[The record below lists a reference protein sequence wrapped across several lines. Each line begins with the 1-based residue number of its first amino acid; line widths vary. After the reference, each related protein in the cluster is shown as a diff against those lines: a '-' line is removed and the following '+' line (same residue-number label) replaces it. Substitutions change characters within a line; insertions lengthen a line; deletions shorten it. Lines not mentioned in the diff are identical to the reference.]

1 MKSLKFVVL
10 SALMLCVF
18 GMSQSAFGFFHY
30 RAWGAPYWGG
40 PYWGYPV
47 YDYGWYDPCC
57 APVVEPCC
65 APVAAAPVAAAPVV
79 AAPVAPAVD
88 CCGPVVSYGYPAGYY
103 LGWRPGPIRRLL
115 FGRYRW
121 YATGYWGGYYY
132 TPDCCDP
139 VYDAAPA
146 GYEAAPAAEPA
157 PTPAAPTPAP
167 APAPVTDTTS
177 VLTTN
182 GVYHQT
188 SYTQPEATRENS
200 GIISISVPDDAIV
213 YVNDIRTTATGSSR
227 SFVSF
232 GLQSGN
238 EYDYVI
244 RAEVTRNG
252 QTYVETKVVTLKA
265 GQKDAVAFSF
275 QDIVNPAEQVV
286 AL

>member
-10 SALMLCVF
+10 TALMLCVF

-40 PYWGYPV
+40 PYWGYPA
-47 YDYGWYDPCC
+47 YSYGWYGDCC

-65 APVAAAPVAAAPVV
+65 APVAAAPVVAAPVV
-79 AAPVAPAVD
+79 STPVAAVAD
-88 CCGPVVSYGYPAGYY
+88 CCGPVVSYGYPASYY

-139 VYDAAPA
+139 VYDAAPI
-146 GYEAAPAAEPA
+146 ESAPAAAPA
-157 PTPAAPTPAP
+157 PTPAPVAPTPAP
-167 APAPVTDTTS
+167 APAAETS
-177 VLTTN
+177 SILSPS
-182 GVYHQT
+182 GIYHQT
-188 SYTQPEATRENS
+188 SYTMPEATHENS
-200 GIISISVPDDAIV
+200 GIVSISVPEDAVV
-213 YVNDIRTTATGSSR
+213 YVNDVRTNATGTNR

-232 GLQSGN
+232 GLKSGN

-275 QDIVNPAEQVV
+275 PQLVNSVDQVV